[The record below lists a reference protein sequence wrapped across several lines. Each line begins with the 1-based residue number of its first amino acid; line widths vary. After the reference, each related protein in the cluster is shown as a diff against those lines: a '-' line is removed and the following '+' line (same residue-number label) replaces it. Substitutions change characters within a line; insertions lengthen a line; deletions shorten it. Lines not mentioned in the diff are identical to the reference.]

1 MVSATRSA
9 TSTMRSASRVVTASA
24 NFANARASARPE
36 DVEVRAVSRGRQTGR
51 DDGQPGSGGYVP
63 VHVVP
68 ESLEGGGVRATIG
81 AIAPSHLLI
90 VDPGGPLTDE
100 DGIDARLNVDFD
112 GELVNVM
119 RAHRAYESSLKANGT
134 EDETTGNL
142 IDNPI

>member
-9 TSTMRSASRVVTASA
+9 ASAMRSASRVVAASA
-24 NFANARASARPE
+24 KIANARASARPE
-36 DVEVRAVSRGRQTGR
+36 DVEVRAVSTGRQTGR

-63 VHVVP
+63 VHVVQ

-90 VDPGGPLTDE
+90 ADPGDPLADG
-100 DGIDARLNVDFD
+100 DGIVARPDVELEV
-112 GELVNVM
+112 ELVNVM
-119 RAHRAYESSLKANGT
+119 RARRAYESSLKVIAT
-134 EDETTGNL
+134 EDGTTGSL